1 MSDTDLL
8 FDLTPSEEQ
17 QMTRE
22 VMRRFAR
29 EEMAAAARAADEA
42 GALPEGFLRKT
53 VDLGL
58 NFMPIPEALGGV
70 GEVRSPVYRVLTTE
84 DLARGDMS
92 I

>member
-1 MSDTDLL
+1 MSDTELL

-22 VMRRFAR
+22 VIRRFAR
-29 EEMAAAARAADEA
+29 EEMAAAARPADEA

-58 NFMPIPEALGGV
+58 HFMPVPEALGGV
-70 GEVRSPVYRVLTTE
+70 GAGRSPVSNVLNTE
-84 DLARGDMS
+84 DLARGDLE
-92 I
+92 